1 MEYITVRNNKYTDG
15 ILKFQKRESKEREQ
29 SDIKNVQNREE
40 RMENQFFK
48 EEKTEEN
55 FNTSQKPHKQ
65 LMEDKAS
72 GDELGKNQESNTVI
86 YGKEIKISGK
96 SEVKQ
101 QKSEQNKEDSE
112 QLIKDKRQFEENV
125 TERITIHEF
134 QGIKT
139 MKMKLTPTK
148 S

>member
-1 MEYITVRNNKYTDG
+1 
-15 ILKFQKRESKEREQ
+15 
-29 SDIKNVQNREE
+29 
-40 RMENQFFK
+40 
-48 EEKTEEN
+48 
-55 FNTSQKPHKQ
+55 
-65 LMEDKAS
+65 MEDKAS

>member
-15 ILKFQKRESKEREQ
+15 ILKFQKQESKEREQ

-112 QLIKDKRQFEENV
+112 QLINDKRQFEENV

>member
-1 MEYITVRNNKYTDG
+1 MEYTTVRNNKYTDG
-15 ILKFQKRESKEREQ
+15 ILKFQKQESKEREQ

>member
-15 ILKFQKRESKEREQ
+15 ILKFQKQESKEREQ

-86 YGKEIKISGK
+86 YSKEIKISGK

>member
-1 MEYITVRNNKYTDG
+1 MEYTTVRNNKYTDG
-15 ILKFQKRESKEREQ
+15 ILKFQKQESKEREQ

-86 YGKEIKISGK
+86 YGKEIKIRGK

-101 QKSEQNKEDSE
+101 QKSEQSKEDSE

>member
-15 ILKFQKRESKEREQ
+15 ILKFQKQESKEREQ

-86 YGKEIKISGK
+86 YGKKLKLVEK
-96 SEVKQ
+96 VKLN
-101 QKSEQNKEDSE
+101 NKNQS
-112 QLIKDKRQFEENV
+112 
-125 TERITIHEF
+125 
-134 QGIKT
+134 KT
-139 MKMKLTPTK
+139 RKTVNN
-148 S
+148 

>member
-15 ILKFQKRESKEREQ
+15 ILKFQKQESKEREQ

-139 MKMKLTPTK
+139 MKMKLTLTK

>member
-1 MEYITVRNNKYTDG
+1 MEYTTVRNNKYTDG
-15 ILKFQKRESKEREQ
+15 ILKFQKQESKEREQ

-101 QKSEQNKEDSE
+101 QKSEQSKEDSE

>member
-15 ILKFQKRESKEREQ
+15 ILKFQKQESKEREQ